1 MITSV
6 SGRCRV
12 AIGLILLSVGQG
24 CVSDSRPG
32 LPPSGPFSEQPMPT
46 EAPLPQG
53 VAVGDVTDRS
63 AVIWVRTDGPAR
75 VQVVW
80 SPDRQPEILSQSAVA
95 TTVGERD
102 FTLAVPA
109 GGLAPTTAY
118 RYRVLVARIDGRSFQ
133 ESAREAGQGRFRTA
147 AAPDVAEPV
156 TFLWSGDLGGQQRC
170 RRERFGYPI
179 FDAMLGRNPSFFIF
193 LGDTIY
199 GDDRCPA
206 PPNEPGGDFLAATLD
221 DYRGKHR
228 YQRGDWFLQRFL
240 ASVPVYV
247 IWDDHEVRNNFSGP
261 SEPLMPTGR
270 QALLEYWPIGTP
282 PEDPTRLYRKV
293 RHGAD
298 LELFILDTRQYRSKN
313 SEPDGPGK
321 TMLGA
326 AQREWLIKGLSESTA
341 TWKIIATS
349 VPLSNP
355 KGGSKQA
362 PGNDSWARGA
372 DGTGFQTELQAI
384 VQAILDRRVTNLV
397 WLAGD
402 VHFAQANVYDPN
414 GDGKPDFH
422 EFICG
427 PLSAAPGKP
436 TQPNRDLSPST
447 LFTEGDFQN
456 FCHVTVNGSTLLL
469 EVFDQTGRSH
479 FSHRL
484 QAVGP

>member
-1 MITSV
+1 MNNPAVTM
-6 SGRCRV
+6 RQ
-12 AIGLILLSVGQG
+12 GLLVLVLLGPWQG
-24 CVSDSRPG
+24 CVSESRPG
-32 LPPSGPFSEQPMPT
+32 LPPSSPFPEQ
-46 EAPLPQG
+46 AGLSSGSLAHG
-53 VAVGDVTDRS
+53 VAVGEVTSHS
-63 AVIWVRTDGPAR
+63 ALIWFRTDGPAR
-75 VQVVW
+75 AQVEWFVEGRL
-80 SPDRQPEILSQSAVA
+80 DAVGRTAFVMISQD
-95 TTVGERD
+95 RD
-102 FTLAVPA
+102 FTMTVPLDELAA
-109 GGLAPTTAY
+109 ATRY
-118 RYRVLVARIDGRSFQ
+118 RYRVLVAGL
-133 ESAREAGQGRFRTA
+133 EGSAGQPAVREAGAGWFKTA
-147 AAPDVAEPV
+147 AAPDQSEPV

-170 RRERFGYPI
+170 RGERTGYPI
-179 FDAMLGRNPSFFIF
+179 FETMFRKNPDFFLL

-199 GDDRCPA
+199 GDDRCPS
-206 PPNEPGGDFLAATLD
+206 PPNVAGADFLAATLD
-221 DYRGKHR
+221 DYRIKHR
-228 YQRGDWFLQRFL
+228 YQRGDRFLQRFL
-240 ASVPVYV
+240 AAVPVYA
-247 IWDDHEVRNNFSGP
+247 IWDDHEVGNNFSGP

-293 RHGAD
+293 RRGAD

-326 AQREWLIKGLSESTA
+326 AQREWLMKGLTESTA

-372 DGTGFQTELQAI
+372 DGTGFQTELRAI
-384 VQAILDRRVTNLV
+384 VQAVLERHIENLV

-414 GDGKPDFH
+414 GDGKSDFY

-436 TQPNRDLSPST
+436 TQPNRDLGPAT

-456 FCHVTVNGSTLLL
+456 FCHVTVNGPTLTL